1 MSVKRWDTAGTMFDI
16 VLRGELFKAGESNPN
31 KLRWCEISADGMLT
45 WADKEDQLPKD
56 KSSLSLRGALIT
68 PEPDRKPITAGEARY
83 GLRISPSTPG
93 ARVLSLQAA
102 SDVERQFW
110 VEAMEKVAHD
120 KVAAFRSHAAGRT
133 VVIERPS
140 DGRLGIDLGQPIG
153 TPCVTVVNVDRLAN
167 PSAAHCGLL
176 VGDVIVAVNN
186 TVLRTHEIAARVLS
200 NAKPD
205 KPLTL
210 RLASYNR
217 EVRLVK
223 QAGVIGLRLCA
234 PVNGPG
240 VMIRSVARDSA
251 AAAAGLHIG
260 DRILAINS
268 QHCEPGQHEQAT
280 ERLIDARVQVSH

>member
-1 MSVKRWDTAGTMFDI
+1 MCRKQSRFCSLAATMKAAANQPFDGTQIISFPPRRGVSSTQADSAMS
-16 VLRGELFKAGESNPN
+16 VLRGELFKED

-83 GLRISPSTPG
+83 GLRITLSTPG
-93 ARVLSLQAA
+93 TRVLSLQAA

-167 PSAAHCGLL
+167 PSAAQCGLL
-176 VGDVIVAVNN
+176 VGDVIVAVDN

-200 NAKPD
+200 PANAPPGKRSPWR
-205 KPLTL
+205 P
-210 RLASYNR
+210 
-217 EVRLVK
+217 
-223 QAGVIGLRLCA
+223 A
-234 PVNGPG
+234 PH
-240 VMIRSVARDSA
+240 MIS
-251 AAAAGLHIG
+251 
-260 DRILAINS
+260 
-268 QHCEPGQHEQAT
+268 
-280 ERLIDARVQVSH
+280 

>member
-1 MSVKRWDTAGTMFDI
+1 MS
-16 VLRGELFKAGESNPN
+16 VLRGELFKED

-83 GLRISPSTPG
+83 GLRITLSTPG

-167 PSAAHCGLL
+167 PSAAQCGLL

-200 NAKPD
+200 PANAPPGKCSPWR
-205 KPLTL
+205 P
-210 RLASYNR
+210 
-217 EVRLVK
+217 
-223 QAGVIGLRLCA
+223 A
-234 PVNGPG
+234 PH
-240 VMIRSVARDSA
+240 MIS
-251 AAAAGLHIG
+251 
-260 DRILAINS
+260 
-268 QHCEPGQHEQAT
+268 
-280 ERLIDARVQVSH
+280 

>member
-93 ARVLSLQAA
+93 ARFLSLQAA

-110 VEAMEKVAHD
+110 VEAMNQVAHAP
-120 KVAAFRSHAAGRT
+120 VGAFRSQAAGRT
-133 VVIERPS
+133 VEITRPI

-153 TPCVTVVNVDRLAN
+153 TPCVTVVNVGT
-167 PSAAHCGLL
+167 PCGLL

-200 NAKPD
+200 NAPPG